1 MQCSAPVQ
9 VQVQVQSSVQLL
21 LLCCSILEQ
30 RRLHRIALATLL
42 SNSFTH
48 SSRGK
53 SSRERAHIKT
63 LLKPW
68 KDRTKSVLA
77 GGCIIPA
84 AATSPTNLYFPIKE
98 NLSIMCN
105 CAVQGAVRGKV
116 LMQTPDMALSSPSP
130 CMPILAPK
138 CPITSNCP
146 LIVYVVIGRRGEG

>member
-1 MQCSAPVQ
+1 M
-9 VQVQVQSSVQLL
+9 QVQVQSSVQLL

-84 AATSPTNLYFPIKE
+84 AATSSTNLYFPIEE
-98 NLSIMCN
+98 NLSIICSAGCSKGESLNANTWYGPFLPLPLYADIGTKMSHYLKLSLNSLCGDW
-105 CAVQGAVRGKV
+105 APRGG
-116 LMQTPDMALSSPSP
+116 
-130 CMPILAPK
+130 
-138 CPITSNCP
+138 
-146 LIVYVVIGRRGEG
+146 GRRGRGGFYLC